1 MESSRPA
8 TVDDV
13 PRIVELARVMRAE
26 LTAMRGGELWA
37 EREAWPEPLDDA
49 YRALV
54 ERTDALVVVGT
65 IDDTPIG
72 FGVAVL
78 EPLRSG
84 RTLGMI
90 TDLFVEEGARSVGVG
105 EAMVGA
111 LGAFC
116 AAHDCVGV
124 DARALPG
131 HRAAKNFFETHGFT
145 ARALIMHRA
154 QDAGSR
160 SGTGE

>member
-1 MESSRPA
+1 VESSRPA
-8 TVDDV
+8 TADDV

-54 ERTDALVVVGT
+54 DRDDALMVVGT
-65 IDDTPIG
+65 IDDTPLG
-72 FGVAVL
+72 FGAVVL
-78 EPLRSG
+78 ELLRSG
-84 RTLGMI
+84 RTLGVI

-105 EAMVGA
+105 EAMADA
-111 LGAFC
+111 LVAYC
-116 AAHDCVGV
+116 TTRDCIGI

-131 HRAAKNFFETHGFT
+131 HRATKNFFEAHGFT
-145 ARALIMHRA
+145 ARALVMHHVLHR
-154 QDAGSR
+154 R
-160 SGTGE
+160 